1 MYLCIIYIYISYNEI
16 HSLYILNKGWSPIV
30 TASWEC
36 KVFHSFGEPRLQIY
50 RLLHNF
56 SLSSPHKS
64 STLTSLT
71 VETHS
76 S

>member
-1 MYLCIIYIYISYNEI
+1 MYLCILYISYNEI
-16 HSLYILNKGWSPIV
+16 HSLYILNRGWSPIV

-36 KVFHSFGEPRLQIY
+36 KVFHSFGKPQLQIY
-50 RLLHNF
+50 RLLHNFF